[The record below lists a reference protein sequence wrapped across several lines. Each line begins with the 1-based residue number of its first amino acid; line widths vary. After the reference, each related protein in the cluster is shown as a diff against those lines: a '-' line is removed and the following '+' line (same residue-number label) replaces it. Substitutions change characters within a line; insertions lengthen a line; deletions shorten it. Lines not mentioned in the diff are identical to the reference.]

1 MTRRSVFLQGCKKGI
16 THGTCSSGLGW
27 RLDDN
32 HDWCWCYASRIT
44 EWLKGKKEQQQSDI
58 DFIIK
63 NYRQRDLDQSD
74 KLAKLEAKLL
84 EVQQRVLDMQTKHIE
99 TLTENVSMKQKI
111 TMLEQEK
118 NENSA
123 EIVKLKAA
131 NTLLCTQVEDL
142 ERRIPK

>member
-1 MTRRSVFLQGCKKGI
+1 MFSYKGVKMEHVHPVWVGVLMTIMTGVGAMLPKIR
-16 THGTCSSGLGW
+16 
-27 RLDDN
+27 
-32 HDWCWCYASRIT
+32 
-44 EWLKGKKEQQQSDI
+44 EWLKGKKEQEQSEI

-63 NYRQRDLDQSD
+63 NYRQRDLDQTD

-84 EVQQRVLDMQTKHIE
+84 EVQQRVLDMQTAHIT
-99 TLTENVSMKQKI
+99 TLTENVLMEQKI
-111 TMLEQEK
+111 TALEREK

-131 NTLLCTQVEDL
+131 NTLLRSQVEDL